1 MTTQDTSDHPDDMLD
16 ELAEM
21 SLSLARSLA
30 ARFKA
35 APSAEEAVVLSRA
48 FERLAEGVRLTI
60 ALRNGLEL
68 EEETEF
74 EERLEAET
82 SWPRLSPAPRR
93 GPVQ

>member
-1 MTTQDTSDHPDDMLD
+1 MNAQVTSNHPDDMLD

-21 SLSLARSLA
+21 SLALARRLA

-35 APSAEEAVVLSRA
+35 ASSVEEAVALSRA
-48 FERLAEGVRLTI
+48 FERLAEGARLTI

-74 EERLEAET
+74 EDDLGADTR
-82 SWPRLSPAPRR
+82 WPRLPPAPRR